1 MPVKIF
7 TDSLHKIAYSTD
19 ASVYREVPAGVAF
32 PDTVDE
38 IKHHLDEARLR
49 HTHII
54 PRAGGTSLAGQVV
67 GEGIVADISRHW
79 CHILEI
85 NAQERWARVEPG
97 VVRDE
102 LNRALKPLGLGK
114 CSAANECV
122 NGSQRR
128 YPFAARK
135 RRGLAYDVE
144 LGLERSAYPNV
155 LEHQERAEAVGCRRE
170 QTAMPDTFSS
180 ATECRTVQPAATID
194 ER

>member
-1 MPVKIF
+1 MPQ
-7 TDSLHKIAYSTD
+7 TGG
-19 ASVYREVPAGVAF
+19 SVVRLSF
-32 PDTVDE
+32 PPDRRNSF
-38 IKHHLDEARLR
+38 AR
-49 HTHII
+49 
-54 PRAGGTSLAGQVV
+54 
-67 GEGIVADISRHW
+67 
-79 CHILEI
+79 
-85 NAQERWARVEPG
+85 NVEPIAAACG
-97 VVRDE
+97 SSVTTDR
-102 LNRALKPLGLGK
+102 RAVCQRYGRNCEPLGLGK

>member
-1 MPVKIF
+1 MSE
-7 TDSLHKIAYSTD
+7 TC
-19 ASVYREVPAGVAF
+19 RRPAAVWCDCPFLLTSATCF
-32 PDTVDE
+32 
-38 IKHHLDEARLR
+38 AR
-49 HTHII
+49 
-54 PRAGGTSLAGQVV
+54 
-67 GEGIVADISRHW
+67 
-79 CHILEI
+79 
-85 NAQERWARVEPG
+85 NVEPIAAACG
-97 VVRDE
+97 SSAATDR
-102 LNRALKPLGLGK
+102 RAVCQRYGRNCEPLGSGK

-170 QTAMPDTFSS
+170 QTAMSGTFSS
-180 ATECRTVQPAATID
+180 ATECRTVQLAATID

>member
-114 CSAANECV
+114 CSAANE
-122 NGSQRR
+122 GGMARR
-128 YPFAARK
+128 SLIRQNSNEFDFALISLR
-135 RRGLAYDVE
+135 E
-144 LGLERSAYPNV
+144 CQWQSAAIP
-155 LEHQERAEAVGCRRE
+155 LCGTQKAWACL
-170 QTAMPDTFSS
+170 
-180 ATECRTVQPAATID
+180 
-194 ER
+194 

>member
-1 MPVKIF
+1 MPQTGGSVVRLSF
-7 TDSLHKIAYSTD
+7 PLDSAT
-19 ASVYREVPAGVAF
+19 
-32 PDTVDE
+32 
-38 IKHHLDEARLR
+38 RLR
-49 HTHII
+49 ETENQS
-54 PRAGGTSLAGQVV
+54 RQR
-67 GEGIVADISRHW
+67 VAHRRQPSAVTTD
-79 CHILEI
+79 
-85 NAQERWARVEPG
+85 RWAVCQRYGRNCE
-97 VVRDE
+97 
-102 LNRALKPLGLGK
+102 PLGPGK

>member
-1 MPVKIF
+1 MPQ
-7 TDSLHKIAYSTD
+7 TGG
-19 ASVYREVPAGVAF
+19 SVVRLSF
-32 PDTVDE
+32 PPDRRNSF
-38 IKHHLDEARLR
+38 AR
-49 HTHII
+49 
-54 PRAGGTSLAGQVV
+54 
-67 GEGIVADISRHW
+67 
-79 CHILEI
+79 
-85 NAQERWARVEPG
+85 NVEPIAAACG
-97 VVRDE
+97 SSLTTDR
-102 LNRALKPLGLGK
+102 RAVCQRYGRNCEPLGPGK

-155 LEHQERAEAVGCRRE
+155 LEHQKRAEAVGRRRE

-180 ATECRTVQPAATID
+180 VTECRTVQPAATID